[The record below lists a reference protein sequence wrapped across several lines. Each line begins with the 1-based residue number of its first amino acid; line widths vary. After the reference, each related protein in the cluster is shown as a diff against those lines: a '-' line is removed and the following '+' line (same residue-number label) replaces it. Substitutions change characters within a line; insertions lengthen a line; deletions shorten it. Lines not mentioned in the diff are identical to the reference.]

1 MAQEQPKIKDSVTLE
16 EAIRVLQA
24 AVKKAQEIGQPQDV
38 AVCDVGGNLKAH
50 YRMDGANIGSIHI
63 AINKAYTAIAFQCQT
78 KDLQE
83 ITRPANDLF
92 GLSDAHGGRLVVFPG
107 GIPLVRDGRIVGA
120 VGVSSG
126 TIEQDQACAEAGAAA
141 F

>member
-1 MAQEQPKIKDSVTLE
+1 MVAVKIKDSITLE
-16 EAIRVLQA
+16 EAIRVLAA
-24 AVKKAQEIGQPQDV
+24 AVKKAAEIKQPQDI

-63 AINKAYTAIAFQCQT
+63 AINKAYTAIAFQCET
-78 KDLQE
+78 KALQE
-83 ITRPANDLF
+83 ITRPEGSLF

-107 GIPLVRDGRIVGA
+107 GIPLVRDGKIVGA

-126 TIEQDQACAEAGAAA
+126 TIEQDQAVAEAGAAA